1 MEYLIIVLCF
11 LLLLILGL
19 PVAITLITVGAAIL
33 FIHMGGEVASIQ
45 VPQVIYNA
53 LNSSLL
59 VAIPSFILAG
69 QIIIKSGI
77 GTLAFKAADKWFGH
91 LPGGLAIATIICCAF
106 FSSLS
111 GSSLA
116 TLLTFGYLASEEM
129 IRIGYP
135 KKFAYGLLAG
145 TGTLGILIPP
155 STPMILYSA
164 MTSQSAS
171 DLFIGATF
179 PSLIIVVLFL
189 AYVMFYARKLP
200 RKEKAPMQ
208 ERIQSLKEIV
218 WIFLIPLVIV
228 GGIYSGIFT
237 VTESAGISCVVSI
250 FLAVF
255 VYRTVKLKE
264 LLEVLKAAAT
274 NTGMICLI
282 LGGAML
288 FGFAITLIE
297 LPQMIQVFFENIN
310 LNKWAFLAIL
320 SVLLIVLGM
329 FMEVVSILMIIT
341 PIMYPIMLSYGFDL
355 VWFGI
360 YLVILLE
367 VAVITPPVGMNLFI
381 MIQVSGKHGNKM
393 DIIQMSKAA
402 VPYVILMLIL
412 VVLIT
417 LVPSLV
423 TWLPSIID
431 M

>member
-1 MEYLIIVLCF
+1 MEYLIIITIFLI
-11 LLLLILGL
+11 LLLLGL
-19 PVAITLITVGAAIL
+19 PVSFTMIVIGSFVLMIN
-33 FIHMGGEVASIQ
+33 MGVEIASLQI
-45 VPQVIYNA
+45 PQVIYNSF
-53 LNSSLL
+53 NSSLL

-69 QIIIKSGI
+69 QVIIKSGI
-77 GTLAFKAADKWFGH
+77 GALAFSAADKWFGH

-171 DLFIGATF
+171 DLFIGATI
-179 PSLIIVVLFL
+179 PSLIIILLFL
-189 AYVMFYARKLP
+189 MYVIFYARKLP
-200 RKEKAPMQ
+200 RKEKVSMA
-208 ERIQSLKEIV
+208 ERLKSLREII
-218 WIFLIPLVIV
+218 WIFLIPIIIV
-228 GGIYSGIFT
+228 GGIYSGFFT
-237 VTESAGISCVVSI
+237 VTEAAGVSCVVSI
-250 FLAVF
+250 ILAVF
-255 VYRTVKLKE
+255 VYKTVKWKE
-264 LLEVLKAAAT
+264 MIEVLKAAAT
-274 NTGMICLI
+274 NSGMICLI

-297 LPQMIQVFFENIN
+297 LPQVIQTFFQSIN
-310 LNKWAFLAIL
+310 LNKWSFLLVL
-320 SVLLIVLGM
+320 SLLLIVLGM

-381 MIQVSGKHGNKM
+381 MLQVSEKHGNKF
-393 DIIQMSKAA
+393 DILKMSKATI
-402 VPYVILMLIL
+402 PYVLLMLFL
-412 VVLIT
+412 VLLI
-417 LVPSLV
+417 VMIPGLV

-431 M
+431 S

>member
-1 MEYLIIVLCF
+1 MTYLIIICGFLV
-11 LLLLILGL
+11 LLLLGL
-19 PVAITLITVGAAIL
+19 PVSFTMVLVGAVIL
-33 FIHMGGEVASIQ
+33 FLQMGIDVASIQ
-45 VPQVIYNA
+45 IPQVIYNS
-53 LNSSLL
+53 LNSSML

-77 GTLAFKAADKWFGH
+77 GKLAFNAADKWFGH
-91 LPGGLAIATIICCAF
+91 LPGGMAIATIICCAF
-106 FSSLS
+106 FASLS

-179 PSLIIVVLFL
+179 PSIIIVVLFL
-189 AYVMFYARKLP
+189 AYVVFMARKLP
-200 RKEKAPMQ
+200 RKDKVSWD
-208 ERIQSLKEIV
+208 ERLRSLREIV

-237 VTESAGISCVVSI
+237 VTEAAAVSCVVSMI
-250 FLAVF
+250 LAVF
-255 VYRTVKLKE
+255 VYRTVGFKE
-264 LLEVLKAAAT
+264 LIDVLKASAT
-274 NTGMICLI
+274 NTGMISMI
-282 LGGAML
+282 LGGALL

-297 LPQMIQVFFENIN
+297 LPQMIQTFFESIN

-320 SVLLIVLGM
+320 SLMLIVLGM

-341 PIMYPIMLSYGFDL
+341 PIMYPIMVAYGFDL

-360 YLVILLE
+360 YLVVLLE
-367 VAVITPPVGMNLFI
+367 IAVITPPVGMNLFI
-381 MIQVSGKHGNKM
+381 MMQVSEKHGNKF
-393 DIIQMSKAA
+393 DILRMSKAA
-402 VPYVILMLIL
+402 LPYVVLMLCL
-412 VVLIT
+412 VVIIAIF
-417 LVPSLV
+417 PGLV
-423 TWLPSIID
+423 TWLPNLID
-431 M
+431 

>member
-1 MEYLIIVLCF
+1 MEYLIIIFCF
-11 LLLLILGL
+11 LILLLLGL
-19 PVAITLITVGAAIL
+19 PVAFTLITVGAAIL
-33 FIHMGGEVASIQ
+33 LIHMGGEVASIQ

-77 GTLAFKAADKWFGH
+77 GSLAFKAADKWFGH

-129 IRIGYP
+129 IRMGYP

-179 PSLIIVVLFL
+179 PSLIIVFLFL
-189 AYVMFYARKLP
+189 TYVMFYARKLP
-200 RKEKAPMQ
+200 RKEKATMQ
-208 ERIQSLKEIV
+208 ERIRSLKEIV

-255 VYRTVKLKE
+255 VYRTVKWKE
-264 LLEVLKAAAT
+264 LIGVLKAAAT

-288 FGFAITLIE
+288 FGFSITLIE
-297 LPQMIQVFFENIN
+297 LPQMIQTFFEDIN
-310 LNKWAFLAIL
+310 LNKWAFLAVL
-320 SVLLIVLGM
+320 SLLLIVLGM
-329 FMEVVSILMIIT
+329 FMEVVSILMIVT

-381 MIQVSGKHGNKM
+381 MMQVSEKHKNKF

-402 VPYVILMLIL
+402 LPYVVLMAVLVIIIILF
-412 VVLIT
+412 
-417 LVPSLV
+417 PSLV
-423 TWLPSIID
+423 TWLPNIIET
-431 M
+431 

>member
-1 MEYLIIVLCF
+1 MEYLIIILCF

-19 PVAITLITVGAAIL
+19 PVSFTLITVGVAIL

-77 GTLAFKAADKWFGH
+77 GSLAFRAADKWFGH

-208 ERIQSLKEIV
+208 ERMQSLKEIV

-228 GGIYSGIFT
+228 GGIYSGVFT

-310 LNKWAFLAIL
+310 LNKWAFLAVL

-329 FMEVVSILMIIT
+329 FMEVVSILMIVT

-381 MIQVSGKHGNKM
+381 MMQVSEKHGNKFN
-393 DIIQMSKAA
+393 IIQMSIAA
-402 VPYVILMLIL
+402 IPYVILMMVLI
-412 VVLIT
+412 VLIT
-417 LVPSLV
+417 LMPNLV

-431 M
+431 T

>member
-1 MEYLIIVLCF
+1 MEYLIIILCF
-11 LLLLILGL
+11 LILLLLGL
-19 PVAITLITVGAAIL
+19 PVAFTLITVGAAIL
-33 FIHMGGEVASIQ
+33 FINMGGEVASIQ

-69 QIIIKSGI
+69 QIIIRSGI
-77 GTLAFKAADKWFGH
+77 GSLAFKAADKWFGH

-200 RKEKAPMQ
+200 RKEKAPTK
-208 ERIQSLKEIV
+208 SL
-218 WIFLIPLVIV
+218 
-228 GGIYSGIFT
+228 
-237 VTESAGISCVVSI
+237 
-250 FLAVF
+250 
-255 VYRTVKLKE
+255 
-264 LLEVLKAAAT
+264 
-274 NTGMICLI
+274 
-282 LGGAML
+282 
-288 FGFAITLIE
+288 
-297 LPQMIQVFFENIN
+297 
-310 LNKWAFLAIL
+310 
-320 SVLLIVLGM
+320 
-329 FMEVVSILMIIT
+329 
-341 PIMYPIMLSYGFDL
+341 
-355 VWFGI
+355 
-360 YLVILLE
+360 
-367 VAVITPPVGMNLFI
+367 
-381 MIQVSGKHGNKM
+381 
-393 DIIQMSKAA
+393 
-402 VPYVILMLIL
+402 
-412 VVLIT
+412 
-417 LVPSLV
+417 
-423 TWLPSIID
+423 
-431 M
+431 

>member
-1 MEYLIIVLCF
+1 MEYLIIIFCF
-11 LLLLILGL
+11 LLLLLLGL
-19 PVAITLITVGAAIL
+19 PVAFTLITVGAAIL
-33 FIHMGGEVASIQ
+33 FLQMGGEVASIQ
-45 VPQVIYNA
+45 IPQVIYNA

-77 GTLAFKAADKWFGH
+77 GSLAFKAADKWFGH

-179 PSLIIVVLFL
+179 PSLIIVGLFL

-200 RKEKAPMQ
+200 RKEKASLQ
-208 ERIQSLKEIV
+208 SRIQSLKEIV
-218 WIFLIPLVIV
+218 WVFLIPLVIV

-264 LLEVLKAAAT
+264 LIDVLKAAAT

-297 LPQMIQVFFENIN
+297 LPQMIQTYFENIN
-310 LNKWAFLAIL
+310 LSVWAFIAVL
-320 SVLLIVLGM
+320 SLLLIVLGM

-341 PIMYPIMLSYGFDL
+341 PIMYPIMVSYGFDL

-381 MIQVSGKHGNKM
+381 MMQVSEKHGNKFN
-393 DIIQMSKAA
+393 IIQMSKAA
-402 VPYVILMLIL
+402 IPYVILMMMLVILI
-412 VVLIT
+412 IIM
-417 LVPSLV
+417 PSLV
-423 TWLPSIID
+423 TWLPSIMD
-431 M
+431 T